1 MLLSSQEDSMTK
13 IIKEFKEKIIVGF
26 FSIIVIIAVIALGSY
41 NVKDLKEVRKA
52 EETLNNLVE
61 LRAALEKYYQLT
73 QSYPDLSKEG
83 VKDNLQL
90 LDYKDDKGKVISFA
104 KIYGH
109 NSIPKTSG
117 SEVSAAN
124 NIVYDTSEF
133 TKGNNNG
140 GWNYDFS
147 GKTGEIH
154 ANLPYN
160 VYSQGINWC
169 EY

>member
-1 MLLSSQEDSMTK
+1 MKFLKKFRDK
-13 IIKEFKEKIIVGF
+13 IIGIIF
-26 FSIIVIIAVIALGSY
+26 FVVVTIAVVILGTY

-52 EETLNNLVE
+52 EQTLDNLVQ
-61 LRAALEKYYQLT
+61 LREALERYYQLT
-73 QSYPDLSKEG
+73 QTYPDLSKNG
-83 VKDNLQL
+83 AKDNLQI
-90 LDYKDDKGKVISFA
+90 LDYRDKNGEMISFA

-117 SEVSAAN
+117 SEVSTASNA
-124 NIVYDTSEF
+124 VYDTSNF
-133 TKGNNNG
+133 KNGSNTG

-154 ANLPYN
+154 ANLPN
-160 VYSQGINWC
+160 NAYSQGINWC